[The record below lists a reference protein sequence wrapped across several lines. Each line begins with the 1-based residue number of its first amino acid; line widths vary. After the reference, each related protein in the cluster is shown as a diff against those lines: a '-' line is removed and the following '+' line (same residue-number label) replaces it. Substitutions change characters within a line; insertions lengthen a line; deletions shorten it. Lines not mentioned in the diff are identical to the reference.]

1 MAEIARVKIEQE
13 KDGEIKAT
21 NEFSVEMADT
31 GEAVTNDQ
39 WIPLHLEIETR
50 IESIWYKFLPDIL
63 DFSPLTNYREF
74 KESEE
79 FWIWFEMGNMLGDAR
94 TKLLRARGYKEV
106 EKYYLDTERPQ
117 QILRI
122 IHFRMMDEFHGAL
135 KAIKKL
141 EDLIARLI
149 FEAADRSFD
158 SIKTTRK
165 EWERQLTLKNI
176 KAGVEDRGKNAVLS
190 AMPDPEYRELE
201 EIVNEMRRDVFPEME
216 AFWEYRHA
224 LEHRMPLS
232 VDYREIYPYYKPLL
246 EADWQFLDLFSV
258 AVKVYEHYYKLLE
271 RLAQLSISNHPAY
284 RRP

>member
-79 FWIWFEMGNMLGDAR
+79 FWIWFEMANMLGEAK

-106 EKYYLDTERPQ
+106 EKYYLDTERP
-117 QILRI
+117 
-122 IHFRMMDEFHGAL
+122 
-135 KAIKKL
+135 
-141 EDLIARLI
+141 
-149 FEAADRSFD
+149 D
-158 SIKTTRK
+158 S
-165 EWERQLTLKNI
+165 KN
-176 KAGVEDRGKNAVLS
+176 NSL
-190 AMPDPEYRELE
+190 
-201 EIVNEMRRDVFPEME
+201 
-216 AFWEYRHA
+216 
-224 LEHRMPLS
+224 
-232 VDYREIYPYYKPLL
+232 
-246 EADWQFLDLFSV
+246 
-258 AVKVYEHYYKLLE
+258 
-271 RLAQLSISNHPAY
+271 
-284 RRP
+284 